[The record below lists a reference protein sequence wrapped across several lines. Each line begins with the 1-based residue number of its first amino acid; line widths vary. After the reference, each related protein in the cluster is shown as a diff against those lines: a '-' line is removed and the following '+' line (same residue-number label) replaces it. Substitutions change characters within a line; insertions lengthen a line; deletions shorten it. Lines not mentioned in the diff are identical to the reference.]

1 MAKEVKDVFIVNYYS
16 EYIENGVEKI
26 HIEGFNGMQIDGEKL
41 VEKQFHSWT
50 WQTKNKKA
58 LLAKIRREFGDM
70 IYKK

>member
-16 EYIENGVEKI
+16 EYVENGIEKI
-26 HIEGFNGMQIDGEKL
+26 HIEGWSGMQIDGQKL

-50 WQTKNKKA
+50 WQAKYEKA
-58 LLAKIRREFGDM
+58 FFAKITRLFGDM